1 MMIECNLLPL
11 PTLTMSTR
19 FFENLSIG
27 QRIKYMREQR
37 KYTQVELAKKAG
49 VGQAAISNLETDS
62 SRKPSAPTLLRLAAA
77 LDCNPNWFLDGIGD
91 PSTWQPVTKDAEAE
105 VLARYRKMSPEAR
118 VAFLAFMKTFK

>member
-1 MMIECNLLPL
+1 
-11 PTLTMSTR
+11 MSTR

-91 PSTWQPVTKDAEAE
+91 PSTWQPVTKDSEAE
-105 VLARYRKMSPEAR
+105 ILARYRKMSPEAR
-118 VAFLAFMKTFK
+118 VTFLAFMKTFK